1 MWEAITEGVTN
12 LITSSGQVVGAVFT
26 ETGALNSIMPLFA
39 LGVAGSVF
47 MLGFKVMSLFSWG
60 R

>member
-1 MWEAITEGVTN
+1 MWDAIKLAVTN
-12 LITSSGQVVGAVFT
+12 LIETSGQVIGAVFT
-26 ETGALNSIMPLFA
+26 EAGALNGIMPLFA

>member
-1 MWEAITEGVTN
+1 MWDAIKLAVTS
-12 LITSSGQVVGAVFT
+12 LIETSGQVIGAVFT
-26 ETGALNSIMPLFA
+26 EAGALNGIMPLFA

>member
-1 MWEAITEGVTN
+1 MWTAVTEAVSN
-12 LITSSGQVVGAVFT
+12 LITQAGAVVGAVMTT
-26 ETGALNSIMPLFA
+26 EGALAEIMPLFA

-47 MLGFKVMSLFSWG
+47 MLGFKVLSMFSWG